1 MSFDTGL
8 CCVRLNCQLLANGGA
23 NGVAGLKRRAVSR
36 SVCRGVLSSMSSIAG
51 ECHLWHLS
59 GLGVYD
65 GHVPVRGDTALSR
78 LHVGVGQCRCLEGVS
93 RVYLVLVD
101 VVLRV
106 VTGPAPTHRIPRRAP
121 KVCNPHQNII
131 YIS

>member
-1 MSFDTGL
+1 MSFDTDL
-8 CCVRLNCQLLANGGA
+8 CCVRLCCQLLANGGA

-106 VTGPAPTHRIPRRAP
+106 VTGPAPTPPSLGHNVPVAMRAR
-121 KVCNPHQNII
+121 
-131 YIS
+131 